1 MHSLVKT
8 LLNKHTQPRQGH
20 ADGGSLSERLC
31 LCAVA
36 LLVISYMIGH
46 STNITTRAH
55 CVIRVAG
62 FCSAHVQASM
72 LWIFAKQQIFRLLVL
87 ISELKKLCKSCLG
100 VTVCVRPLDILSS

>member
-1 MHSLVKT
+1 MHSLAESTKT

-55 CVIRVAG
+55 NCVIRVAG
-62 FCSAHVQASM
+62 FCSAHVQASV
-72 LWIFAKQQIFRLLVL
+72 LWIFAKQHIF
-87 ISELKKLCKSCLG
+87 I
-100 VTVCVRPLDILSS
+100 